1 MRYSR
6 PLLERFFKF
15 IAIGILVGI
24 VFSVIF
30 IALPMAG
37 VLFILSAFEI
47 GWTLPWVPSMPLIMA
62 VGAIAG
68 GAFAAG
74 LFIKDRY
81 VPYVEEVPDF
91 EEDGE
96 DISNDR
102 RDR

>member
-6 PLLERFFKF
+6 QLLGRFFKL
-15 IAIGILVGI
+15 IAVGALVGI
-24 VFSVIF
+24 VFSILF

-37 VLFILSAFEI
+37 VLFILSAFNI
-47 GWTLPWVPSMPLIMA
+47 GWTLPWVPSAPLIMA
-62 VGAIAG
+62 IGAIVG
-68 GAFAAG
+68 GVFAAG

-91 EEDGE
+91 EEDAD

-102 RDR
+102 RDK

>member
-6 PLLERFFKF
+6 PLLGRFFKF
-15 IAIGILVGI
+15 IAVGALVGI
-24 VFSVIF
+24 VFSILF

-37 VLFILSAFEI
+37 VLFTLSAFDI
-47 GWTLPWVPSMPLIMA
+47 GWTLPWAPSMPQIMA

-68 GAFAAG
+68 GAFAAV

-91 EEDGE
+91 EGDDDDPGP
-96 DISNDR
+96 DHR
-102 RDR
+102 LH